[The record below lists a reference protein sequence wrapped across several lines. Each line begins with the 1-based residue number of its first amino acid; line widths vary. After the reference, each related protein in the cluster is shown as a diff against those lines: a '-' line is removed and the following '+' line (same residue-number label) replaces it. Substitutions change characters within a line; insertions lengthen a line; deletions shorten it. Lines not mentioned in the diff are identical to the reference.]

1 MANKLDKL
9 KTRLFSK
16 TLSLHDAVTLF
27 NTVRYVQNPDIKL
40 LEQLANYHDYQ
51 LGTLTQLRALH
62 LKLELLKYEPSEL
75 ERSMTQRQLYD
86 LKNNWWLN
94 PYSIEKIETY
104 LYFLENSQI
113 DKDELFTI
121 MTQLV

>member
-27 NTVRYVQNPDIKL
+27 NTVRYVQNPDIEL

-62 LKLELLKYEPSEL
+62 LKLELLKYQPSEL
-75 ERSMTQRQLYD
+75 ERTMTPHQLYD
-86 LKNNWWLN
+86 SKNNWWLN
-94 PYSIEKIETY
+94 TYSISKIETY
-104 LYFLENSQI
+104 LCLLENDKL
-113 DKDELFTI
+113 DKDKIFTI

>member
-1 MANKLDKL
+1 MIN
-9 KTRLFSK
+9 SN
-16 TLSLHDAVTLF
+16 TLNLHEAVTLF
-27 NTVRYVQNPDIKL
+27 NTVRYDRNPDIKI

-75 ERSMTQRQLYD
+75 ERNMTQRQLYD

-104 LYFLENSQI
+104 LCFLENSQI